1 MKKIIA
7 LAALLGTASAADA
20 TTYLGTRTVGDAT
33 AQFSIT
39 TDDTIGVIGKSNITD
54 WSFTLTR
61 GVVVKTF
68 AGPDDGMTLD
78 IKGTALIATA
88 TDLKFDFGAA
98 LNSYVFFQDNNASD
112 IDNFRATWLVQ
123 TSGAWTS
130 FEAREEV
137 INMDYNYN
145 NFAIQ
150 ARSGVV
156 TLASV
161 AGTAPVPEP
170 AAWAMMI
177 AGFGIAG
184 AALRRR
190 KLAVAFA

>member
-7 LAALLGTASAADA
+7 LAALLATASAANA
-20 TTYLGTRTVGDAT
+20 TTYLGTRSVGDAT

-54 WSFTLTR
+54 WTFTLTR
-61 GVVVKTF
+61 GAVTKTF
-68 AGPDDGMTLD
+68 AGPDDGMLLD
-78 IKGTALIATA
+78 VKGSALTATA

-98 LNSYVFFQDNNASD
+98 LNSYVFFQDNNSSD

-170 AAWAMMI
+170 AVWAMMI
-177 AGFGIAG
+177 AGFGVAG
-184 AALRRR
+184 AAMRRR
-190 KLAVAFA
+190 KVAVAFA